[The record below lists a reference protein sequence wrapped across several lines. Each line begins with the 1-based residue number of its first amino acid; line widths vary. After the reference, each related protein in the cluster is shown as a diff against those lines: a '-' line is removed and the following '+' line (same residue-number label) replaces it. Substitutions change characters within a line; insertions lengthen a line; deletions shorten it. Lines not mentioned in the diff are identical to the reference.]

1 LTQTL
6 ETIAKIGNITH
17 KTDSRNGFFE
27 KIEIP
32 LFIFMALFDNI

>member
-1 LTQTL
+1 MLTF
-6 ETIAKIGNITH
+6 IARIGNNTRKI
-17 KTDSRNGFFE
+17 DSRNGFFE